1 MEKWKTIPKQWL
13 MGFGISLFILIF
25 ACFFFIQ
32 RSNADDQIPEN
43 LWLAQQT
50 ESAEDVY
57 EEELENE
64 FNSNSIM
71 YVDIK
76 GNVQRPGIYQV
87 EEGDRLYDVIQ
98 QAGGLREGADEQ
110 QVNLAARVVDQQMI
124 YIPKIGEEMPAQL
137 AETTMSPLFA
147 EEDGEGKININTADV
162 NELRGLSGIGEKRA
176 QDIIAYREEHGSF
189 QNIEELQ
196 EVSGIGE
203 KTVENLRSSVTIK

>member
-1 MEKWKTIPKQWL
+1 MEKWKTIPKHWL
-13 MGFGISLFILIF
+13 IGLCVSLFILIF
-25 ACFFFIQ
+25 AGFFFVQ
-32 RSNADDQIPEN
+32 RNAADGSEPEN
-43 LWLAQQT
+43 LWTAQLT
-50 ESAEDVY
+50 EAAEEVH
-57 EEELENE
+57 EEERENG
-64 FNSNSIM
+64 FDSNPVM

-124 YIPKIGEEMPAQL
+124 YIPEIGEEMPSQL
-137 AETTMSPLFA
+137 AEPLMPQLLS
-147 EEDGEGKININTADV
+147 ENDGEGKININTADV

-189 QNIEELQ
+189 QTIEELQ